1 MEKKE
6 QTQKQSEHTV
16 GRRRGSRFLQR
27 TMAFGF
33 CGAVLLLVLVSLIL
47 PDRSFSE
54 EENRVLSERPKFGAA
69 EVMNKEYME
78 GLESYTSDQF
88 VLRDL
93 WIKLKVQCDLLTGKT
108 RAERRLSWKG

>member
-16 GRRRGSRFLQR
+16 GKRRGSRFLQR

-33 CGAVLLLVLVSLIL
+33 CGAVLLLVLISLIM

-54 EENRVLSERPKFGAA
+54 EEINFLRKQSDAILFV
-69 EVMNKEYME
+69 N
-78 GLESYTSDQF
+78 SDQKDYEF
-88 VLRDL
+88 DRIIMDY
-93 WIKLKVQCDLLTGKT
+93 
-108 RAERRLSWKG
+108 E